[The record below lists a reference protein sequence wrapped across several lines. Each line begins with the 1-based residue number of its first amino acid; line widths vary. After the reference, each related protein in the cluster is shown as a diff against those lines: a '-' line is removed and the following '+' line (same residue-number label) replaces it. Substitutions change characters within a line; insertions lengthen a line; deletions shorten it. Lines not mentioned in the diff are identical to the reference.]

1 MFSQLSF
8 QILNEKATKDNDLLN
23 TRLTKVQQDFE
34 SQLLNCDQLA
44 TENGQ
49 KMLELKAKEEEINN
63 MKQDTIRLTKM
74 RETIQRKLRT
84 TEDQKIEIEQQKE
97 ILKSQI
103 GGLEKGGGWL
113 QNHHQSMVPSRALSA
128 C

>member
-1 MFSQLSF
+1 M
-8 QILNEKATKDNDLLN
+8 N

-49 KMLELKAKEEEINN
+49 KMLELKAKEDEINI
-63 MKQDTIRLTKM
+63 MKQDSVRLTKM

-84 TEDQKIEIEQQKE
+84 TEDQKTEVEQQKE

-103 GGLEKGGGWL
+103 NGLEKGTVMSNVTL
-113 QNHHQSMVPSRALSA
+113 LL
-128 C
+128 

>member
-1 MFSQLSF
+1 M
-8 QILNEKATKDNDLLN
+8 
-23 TRLTKVQQDFE
+23 QQDFE

-49 KMLELKAKEEEINN
+49 KMLELKAKEDEINI
-63 MKQDTIRLTKM
+63 MKQDSVRLTKM

-84 TEDQKIEIEQQKE
+84 TEDQKTEVEQQKE

-103 GGLEKGGGWL
+103 NGLEKGTVIYSWWVTL
-113 QNHHQSMVPSRALSA
+113 LLT
-128 C
+128 

>member
-1 MFSQLSF
+1 
-8 QILNEKATKDNDLLN
+8 LLN

-44 TENGQ
+44 AENGQ
-49 KMLELKAKEEEINN
+49 KMLELKSKEDEINI
-63 MKQDTIRLTKM
+63 MKQDSVRLTKM

-84 TEDQKIEIEQQKE
+84 TEDQKMEVEQQKE

-103 GGLEKGGGWL
+103 GGLEKGNVPWL
-113 QNHHQSMVPSRALSA
+113 KLMDALMA
-128 C
+128 ERRGK

>member
-1 MFSQLSF
+1 M
-8 QILNEKATKDNDLLN
+8 N

-49 KMLELKAKEEEINN
+49 KMLELKAKEDEINI
-63 MKQDTIRLTKM
+63 MKQDSVRLTKM

-84 TEDQKIEIEQQKE
+84 TEDQKTEVEQQKE

-103 GGLEKGGGWL
+103 NGLEKGTVIY
-113 QNHHQSMVPSRALSA
+113 S
-128 C
+128 